1 MLKVLTFVNI
11 LVLRNLSN
19 SRGGEIIGQSDVLVS
34 VIVPARNSAK
44 TMARCLMSV
53 KEQTHKNIEILV
65 IDAFSDDDTYKIAS
79 GLGAKVYLLEGERT
93 KAKNF
98 AILKSAG
105 DFLLF
110 IDSDMILEPHVIEGC
125 VRLSLIDRKIGG
137 IIIPER
143 SIGPGFWV
151 RVRDF
156 ERSLYAGSKIE
167 SARFFVKKY
176 VELAGGFDEGVI
188 AYEESTLPQRIE
200 NIGMIVGARISSFI
214 LHIEEGFMLR
224 KWLRKKRYY
233 SMSSKLY
240 SMKYEYYAKS
250 QLSVFNR
257 FHIFL
262 GEKKWKTLLRHPVLS
277 SGMFILKTLEFIASM
292 RIN

>member
-1 MLKVLTFVNI
+1 LA
-11 LVLRNLSN
+11 RC
-19 SRGGEIIGQSDVLVS
+19 DALVS

-44 TMARCLMSV
+44 TIARCLMSI
-53 KEQTHKNIEILV
+53 KEQTHTDIEILV
-65 IDAFSDDDTYKIAS
+65 IDALSDDGTYEIAS

-98 AILKSAG
+98 ALSKSG
-105 DFLLF
+105 GEFLLF
-110 IDSDMILEPHVIEGC
+110 VDSDMILEPHVIEEC
-125 VRLSLIDRKIGG
+125 VRLSLLDCKIGG

-176 VELAGGFDEGVI
+176 VELTGGFDEGVI

-200 NIGMIVGARISSFI
+200 NIGLNVDARISSFI
-214 LHIEEGFMLR
+214 LHIEEGFRLR
-224 KWLRKKRYY
+224 KWLHKKRYY

-250 QLSVFNR
+250 QLSAFYR